1 MITTIAEYQQRIEER
16 DLIKKET
23 KSANIYGLAVM
34 IFSILCGVAAYLLKI
49 KQTMTTEK
57 QDNLYQVVSL
67 AVVMVFVVI
76 LAVRKTIYYSP
87 RLIKKEFTVTQVLQ
101 KWRVIDFIL
110 ITIAGLIP
118 VCGLVLTFIGMPF
131 DRTFHLYLG
140 PAILLL
146 MLMPMTIKVRSKL
159 SLLRKYFPD
168 I

>member
-1 MITTIAEYQQRIEER
+1 MTTTIAEYQQRIEER
-16 DLIKKET
+16 DLIKKEM
-23 KSANIYGLAVM
+23 KSANLYGLAVM
-34 IFSILCGVAAYLLKI
+34 ILTILSGAVAYLLKI
-49 KQTMTTEK
+49 KQTLTTEK
-57 QDNLYQVVSL
+57 QDELYMAVSL
-67 AVVMVFVVI
+67 VVVIVFVVI

-110 ITIAGLIP
+110 ISIAGLIP
-118 VCGLVLTFIGMPF
+118 LCGLVLTFAGMPF